1 GSHQHHAWTNSL
13 CSLNGVEGFFQRA
26 YLLAGEVAQFELVG
40 RDNIGDGHDLIA
52 QQRWDFIGDKATG
65 LLIAHHRVAGIQR
78 VGVDFFYACYGI
90 HDGAGDIRAALV
102 AGNNR
107 INVFEYAAAANPV
120 NNAGDIISG
129 YQRAAPITVA
139 GVIGEINGVHGPHFM
154 ADTLQWEHS
163 CRVTDMAKCNVRLD
177 LQYIHARHITP
188 VTGYSFNLLR
198 L

>member
-1 GSHQHHAWTNSL
+1 HQHHAWANGL
-13 CSLNGVEGFFQRA
+13 CSLDGIEGFFQRA
-26 YLLAGEVAQFELVG
+26 HLIAGEIAQLKLVG
-40 RDNIGDGHDLIA
+40 RDNIGYGYDLVT
-52 QQRWDFIGDKATG
+52 QQWWDFIGDEAAGFFITHHW
-65 LLIAHHRVAGIQR
+65 IAGVQR
-78 VGVDFFYACYGI
+78 VGVDFFNAGYGI
-90 HDGAGDIRAALV
+90 HDGTGDIRAALV
-102 AGNNR
+102 TGNNR

-177 LQYIHARHITP
+177 
-188 VTGYSFNLLR
+188 
-198 L
+198 